1 MSVKIGLEKR
11 ALVAHGP
18 TWQGNASC
26 LRKTQLVESL
36 EVLFFGTSALG
47 RSKITNAMQ
56 DDKGRLFSFQ

>member
-1 MSVKIGLEKR
+1 MSVKIGPEKR
-11 ALVAHGP
+11 ALVAHGQ

-26 LRKTQLVESL
+26 LRKTQLVKSL